1 MMKYFEY
8 TVKTKC
14 DYTVNVLFSFIRE
27 YFGIDFKTYIINDP
41 DNFTYT
47 VGLLTSADFIS
58 PYTRIKF
65 VFDPRLDN
73 TYKGWIRKRKKR
85 KTFILTPVNYLPA
98 KEEVLQILEEK
109 LESDYRPIFQ
119 KESIFL
125 GTISIRPTGV
135 SVYKSNYKNL
145 DKYYETINF
154 IAKNIKGRTNLTY
167 DNKFYL

>member
-73 TYKGWIRKRKKR
+73 TYKG
-85 KTFILTPVNYLPA
+85 
-98 KEEVLQILEEK
+98 
-109 LESDYRPIFQ
+109 
-119 KESIFL
+119 
-125 GTISIRPTGV
+125 
-135 SVYKSNYKNL
+135 
-145 DKYYETINF
+145 
-154 IAKNIKGRTNLTY
+154 
-167 DNKFYL
+167 